1 MKYKNEGRKI
11 NGVDIDEVLD
21 DETKKSDLTT

>member
-11 NGVDIDEVLD
+11 NGVDIDEKLD
-21 DETKKSDLTT
+21 DEMHKSNLTN